1 MKLLVLVLIAGLVSL
16 TACRQTPEASAI
28 DHNAAM
34 IADSLERQADNMEA
48 MAGNVADPNMSDA
61 LENAADRLDDVK
73 DNVAD
78 AADAAKAR
86 INH

>member
-1 MKLLVLVLIAGLVSL
+1 MKLLVLVSIAGLVLL

-73 DNVAD
+73 DNVERI
-78 AADAAKAR
+78 AAKPR
-86 INH
+86 RRS